1 MSTQETNDM
10 PDDGSEMVE
19 VEGTDK
25 KVKIHNIYG
34 IADCHGIE
42 SWLPVKKDKTDKD
55 MQHNVSMM
63 MMRADANRQRHS
75 VVYLARLLEHDFK
88 KFTGYCEKGSPK
100 YDKEAL
106 ECLKQRNLGEVKLL
120 ASGNAKKSWGLIPN
134 SELDPYN

>member
-1 MSTQETNDM
+1 MSTQETNDK

-34 IADCHGIE
+34 IAACHGIE
-42 SWLPVKKDKTDKD
+42 SWLPVKKDRKDED

-63 MMRADANRQRHS
+63 VMRANANRQRHS
-75 VVYLARLLEHDFK
+75 VVYLAWLLEHDFK
-88 KFTGYCEKGSPK
+88 KFTGYCEKQD
-100 YDKEAL
+100 DKDAL
-106 ECLKQRNLGEVKLL
+106 EWLQQRNLGEIKLL
-120 ASGNAKKSWGLIPN
+120 GDGNAKKSWGLIPN